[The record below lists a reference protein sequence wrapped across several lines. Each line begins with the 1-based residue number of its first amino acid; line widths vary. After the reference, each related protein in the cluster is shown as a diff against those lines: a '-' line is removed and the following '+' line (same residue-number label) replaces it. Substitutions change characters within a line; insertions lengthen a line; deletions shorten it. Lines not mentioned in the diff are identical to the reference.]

1 MRLKPKFPLTR
12 IGGSCFLLGTLPLTL
27 SAKSHHNIIYI
38 MCDDMG
44 YGDLGCYGQK
54 YISTPCIDRMAEEG
68 MRFTQAYAGCPV
80 SAPSRCSFMTGQHT
94 GHAKIRGNREY
105 WGGTLRQNMFGDNAD
120 YYVIGQEPYDM
131 TQPIIP
137 ELFKAKGYRTG
148 MFGKWAGGYWNYDYP
163 DTYAMLPDGNTDT
176 SKSRES
182 SSCSLPNLR
191 GIDCFYG
198 PVCQFQA
205 HTYYPNFLN
214 RYDPEGR
221 GDMHLVAEVLEQ
233 NIQHPNLI
241 SPLPSR
247 DGQGEGLYE
256 QRPQYS
262 ADLIHRYALEWLD
275 RQTKDEP
282 FLGIFTY
289 TLPHAELWQP
299 RDSILEHYHQL
310 FPADEERTY
319 RTDAGSWY
327 YGGNDKHA
335 QFAAMITRLDAYV
348 GEILEKLKK
357 KGLAENTL
365 VIFTSDNGPHEEGGA
380 DPGFFGRDGK
390 LRGIKRSTYEGGIR
404 IPFICWGAGIP
415 KGTVSDHQLAFY
427 DLMPTFMEYSGAF
440 SKKEIAAHSKKTAS
454 PVPSQGGK
462 NLPPA
467 SPFTPPLKESGEAVG
482 IFDGISFC
490 PTMLGKPRKQ
500 RQHDFLYWEMSDGPT
515 QVIGVRQGDW
525 KLVVTQGTPFLY
537 NLKDDIHE
545 DHDLKAIR
553 PDKLADLISIVHRE
567 HTDSPLFP
575 IALP

>member
-1 MRLKPKFPLTR
+1 MNTKRL
-12 IGGSCFLLGTLPLTL
+12 LPLFGSL
-27 SAKSHHNIIYI
+27 PLVALAGSRHPNIIYI

-54 YISTPCIDRMAEEG
+54 YIETPNIDRMAEEG
-68 MRFTQAYAGCPV
+68 MRFTDAYAGCPV

-105 WGGTLRQNMFGDNAD
+105 WGQALRQNMFGANAD

-131 TQPIIP
+131 THPIIP

-163 DTYAMLPDGNTDT
+163 DTYAKLPDGNTDT
-176 SKSRES
+176 SRSRES
-182 SSCSLPNLR
+182 SSLSLPNLR
-191 GIDCFYG
+191 GIDCYYG

-221 GDMHLVAEVLEQ
+221 GDTHLVAEVMEE
-233 NIQHPNLI
+233 NIKYPGVNTG
-241 SPLPSR
+241 SKEY
-247 DGQGEGLYE
+247 EG
-256 QRPQYS
+256 RPQYS

-299 RDSILEHYHQL
+299 NDSIVEHYHGV
-310 FPADEERTY
+310 FPADGERSYKTNPW
-319 RTDAGSWY
+319 SWY
-327 YGGNDKHA
+327 YGGDDKHA
-335 QFAAMITRLDAYV
+335 QFAAMITRLDCYV
-348 GEILEKLKK
+348 GEILEKLKD
-357 KGLAENTL
+357 KGLGGNTL

-380 DPGFFGRDGK
+380 DPSFFGRDGK

-415 KGTVSDHQLAFY
+415 KGTVSNHQLAFY

-440 SKKEIAAHSKKTAS
+440 SKKEIREHSLTTGPS
-454 PVPSQGGK
+454 PKLSLLGCSCTK
-462 NLPPA
+462 A
-467 SPFTPPLKESGEAVG
+467 RFSCAEVG
-482 IFDGISFC
+482 RGAGSVFDGISFC
-490 PTMLGKPRKQ
+490 PTLLGKDRKQ
-500 RQHDFLYWEMSDGPT
+500 RKHDFLYWEMSDGGT
-515 QVIGVRQGDW
+515 EVIGVRQGDW
-525 KLVVTQGTPFLY
+525 KLVVSQGKTFLY
-537 NLKDDIHE
+537 NLKTDIHE
-545 DHDLKAIR
+545 DYDLSAMY
-553 PDKLADLISIVHRE
+553 PDKLSELIGIVHRE

-575 IALP
+575 ITLP

>member
-1 MRLKPKFPLTR
+1 
-12 IGGSCFLLGTLPLTL
+12 
-27 SAKSHHNIIYI
+27 
-38 MCDDMG
+38 MG

-54 YISTPCIDRMAEEG
+54 LISTPCIDRMASEG

-105 WGGTLRQNMFGDNAD
+105 WGRSVMRENMFGENAD
-120 YYVIGQEPYDM
+120 YFVIGQEPYDM
-131 TQPIIP
+131 THPIIP
-137 ELFKAKGYRTG
+137 ELFKEKGYRTG

-163 DTYAMLPDGNTDT
+163 DTYAKLPDGNTDT
-176 SKSRES
+176 SRSRES

-221 GDMHLVAEVLEQ
+221 GDRHLVAEVMEQ
-233 NIQHPNLI
+233 NIKYPAINTG
-241 SPLPSR
+241 SKA
-247 DGQGEGLYE
+247 YE
-256 QRPQYS
+256 DRPQYS

-275 RQTKDEP
+275 RQTKDKP

-299 RDSILEHYHQL
+299 QDSIVTRYHGQ
-310 FPADEERTY
+310 FPQEEERSY
-319 RTDAGSWY
+319 RTDAWSWY

-335 QFAAMITRLDAYV
+335 QFAAMITRLDSYV
-348 GEILEKLKK
+348 GEILEKLKER
-357 KGLAENTL
+357 GLADNTL

-380 DPGFFGRDGK
+380 DPSFFGRDGK

-440 SKKEIAAHSKKTAS
+440 SKKEIAAHSKSSAALQTS
-454 PVPSQGGK
+454 PRGGRLPLRRVPSSSSREG
-462 NLPPA
+462 L
-467 SPFTPPLKESGEAVG
+467 GEETS
-482 IFDGISFC
+482 FDGISFC
-490 PTMLGKPRKQ
+490 PTMLGKAHKQ
-500 RQHDFLYWEMSDGPT
+500 QKHDFLYWEMSDGGT

-525 KLVVTQGTPFLY
+525 KLVVSQGKSFLY
-537 NLKDDIHE
+537 NLKTDIHE
-545 DHDLKAIR
+545 DHDLKAEY
-553 PDKLADLISIVHRE
+553 PDKLAELIDIVHRE

-575 IALP
+575 ITLP

>member
-1 MRLKPKFPLTR
+1 
-12 IGGSCFLLGTLPLTL
+12 
-27 SAKSHHNIIYI
+27 

-54 YISTPCIDRMAEEG
+54 LIATPCIDRMAAEG
-68 MRFTQAYAGCPV
+68 MLFTDAYAGCPV

-94 GHAKIRGNREY
+94 GHAKIRGNKEY
-105 WGGTLRQNMFGDNAD
+105 WGRSVLRQNMFGENAD

-137 ELFKAKGYRTG
+137 ELFKEKGYRTG
-148 MFGKWAGGYWNYDYP
+148 MFGKWAGGYWNFDYP
-163 DTYAMLPDGNTDT
+163 DTYACLPDGNTDT

-205 HTYYPNFLN
+205 HSYYPNFLN

-221 GDMHLVAEVLEQ
+221 GDKHLVAEVMEE
-233 NIQHPNLI
+233 NIKYPGVN
-241 SPLPSR
+241 SGST
-247 DGQGEGLYE
+247 DYE
-256 QRPQYS
+256 KRPQYS

-275 RQTKDEP
+275 RQKKDEP

-299 RDSILEHYHQL
+299 KDSIVERYHGI
-310 FPADEERTY
+310 FPAEEERSY
-319 RTDAGSWY
+319 RTDAWSWY
-327 YGGNDKHA
+327 YGGEDKHA
-335 QFAAMITRLDAYV
+335 QFAAMITRLDCYV
-348 GEILEKLKK
+348 GEILEKLKD
-357 KGLAENTL
+357 KGLDKNTL

-380 DPGFFGRDGK
+380 DPSFFGRDGK

-415 KGTVSDHQLAFY
+415 KG
-427 DLMPTFMEYSGAF
+427 
-440 SKKEIAAHSKKTAS
+440 KKEIKEHSLDS
-454 PVPSQGGK
+454 PRY
-462 NLPPA
+462 
-467 SPFTPPLKESGEAVG
+467 
-482 IFDGISFC
+482 DGISFC
-490 PTMLGKPRKQ
+490 PTLLGKDRKQ
-500 RQHDFLYWEMSDGPT
+500 QKHEFLYWEMSDGPT

-525 KLVVTQGTPFLY
+525 KLVVSQGKPFLY
-537 NLKDDIHE
+537 DLKTDIHE
-545 DHDLKAIR
+545 DHDLKDMY
-553 PDKLADLISIVHRE
+553 PDKLAELIGIVHRE

-575 IALP
+575 ITIPE

>member
-1 MRLKPKFPLTR
+1 
-12 IGGSCFLLGTLPLTL
+12 
-27 SAKSHHNIIYI
+27 

-54 YISTPCIDRMAEEG
+54 LIATPCIDRMAAEG
-68 MRFTQAYAGCPV
+68 MLFTDAYAGCPV

-105 WGGTLRQNMFGDNAD
+105 WGRSVLRQNMFAGNAD

-137 ELFKAKGYRTG
+137 ELFKEKGYRTG
-148 MFGKWAGGYWNYDYP
+148 MFGKWAGGYWNFDYP
-163 DTYAMLPDGNTDT
+163 DTYACLPDGNTDT
-176 SKSRES
+176 SRSRES

-205 HTYYPNFLN
+205 HTYFPNFLN

-221 GDMHLVAEVLEQ
+221 GDKYLVAEVLEE
-233 NIQHPNLI
+233 NIKYPGVN
-241 SPLPSR
+241 SGSM
-247 DGQGEGLYE
+247 DYE
-256 QRPQYS
+256 KRPQYS

-275 RQTKDEP
+275 RQTKEEP

-299 RDSILEHYHQL
+299 NDSIVERYHDV
-310 FPADEERTY
+310 FPAEEERSY
-319 RTDAGSWY
+319 RTDAWSWY
-327 YGGNDKHA
+327 YGGEDKHA
-335 QFAAMITRLDAYV
+335 QFAAMITRLDYYV
-348 GEILEKLKK
+348 GEILEKLKD
-357 KGLAENTL
+357 KGLDKNTL

-404 IPFICWGAGIP
+404 IPFICWGAGVP
-415 KGTVSDHQLAFY
+415 KGKVSHHQLAFY

-440 SKKEIAAHSKKTAS
+440 SKREIKEHSLDS
-454 PVPSQGGK
+454 PRY
-462 NLPPA
+462 
-467 SPFTPPLKESGEAVG
+467 
-482 IFDGISFC
+482 DGISFC
-490 PTMLGKPRKQ
+490 PTLLGKDRKQ
-500 RQHDFLYWEMSDGPT
+500 QKHEFLYWEMSDGPT

-525 KLVVTQGTPFLY
+525 KLVVSQGKQFLY
-537 NLKDDIHE
+537 DLKRDIHE
-545 DHDLKAIR
+545 DHDLKDLY
-553 PDKLADLISIVHRE
+553 PDKLAELIGIVHRE
-567 HTDSPLFP
+567 HTDNPLFP
-575 IALP
+575 ITIPE

>member
-1 MRLKPKFPLTR
+1 MLKLPLKGV
-12 IGGSCFLLGTLPLTL
+12 GGSLFLVGALPLTIA
-27 SAKSHHNIIYI
+27 AKSSYPNIIYI

-54 YISTPCIDRMAEEG
+54 YISTPCIDRMAREG

-105 WGGTLRQNMFGDNAD
+105 WGGALRQNMFGGNAD
-120 YYVIGQEPYDM
+120 YYIIGQEPYDM
-131 TQPIIP
+131 THPIIP

-163 DTYAMLPDGNTDT
+163 DTYATLPDGNTDT
-176 SKSRES
+176 SRSRES
-182 SSCSLPNLR
+182 SSCSLPNRR

-221 GDMHLVAEVLEQ
+221 GDTHLVAEVMEQ
-233 NIQHPNLI
+233 NIQYPAIN
-241 SPLPSR
+241 SGSKS
-247 DGQGEGLYE
+247 YE

-262 ADLIHRYALEWLD
+262 AELIHRYALEWLD

-299 RDSILEHYHQL
+299 RDSILEHYHRL
-310 FPADEERTY
+310 FPADEERSY

-327 YGGNDKHA
+327 YGGSDKHA
-335 QFAAMITRLDAYV
+335 QFAAMITRLDGYV
-348 GEILEKLKK
+348 GEILEKLRER
-357 KGLAENTL
+357 GLDKNTL

-380 DPGFFGRDGK
+380 DPGFFGRDGQ

-415 KGTVSDHQLAFY
+415 KGTESDLQVAFY

-440 SKKEIAAHSKKTAS
+440 SKKEIREHSTAS
-454 PVPSQGGK
+454 G
-462 NLPPA
+462 L
-467 SPFTPPLKESGEAVG
+467 
-482 IFDGISFC
+482 FDGISFC
-490 PTMLGKPRKQ
+490 PTMLGKARGQ
-500 RQHDFLYWEMSDGPT
+500 RRHDFLYWEMSDGPT

-525 KLVVTQGTPFLY
+525 KLVVSQGKTFLY
-537 NLKDDIHE
+537 NLKTDIHE
-545 DHDLKAIR
+545 DHDLKEIY
-553 PDKLADLISIVHRE
+553 PDKLAELIGIVHRE

-575 IALP
+575 ITLP

>member
-1 MRLKPKFPLTR
+1 MKFPLSLF
-12 IGGSCFLLGTLPLTL
+12 GMLPLSVL
-27 SAKSHHNIIYI
+27 AKTSYHNIIYI

-44 YGDLGCYGQK
+44 YGDLGCYGQRL
-54 YISTPCIDRMAEEG
+54 IQTPCIDRMAAEG
-68 MRFTQAYAGCPV
+68 MRFTDAYAGCPV

-105 WGGTLRQNMFGDNAD
+105 WGRAVLRQNMFGENDD

-131 TQPIIP
+131 THPIIP

-148 MFGKWAGGYWNYDYP
+148 MFGKWAGGYWNFDYP
-163 DTYAMLPDGNTDT
+163 DTYARLPDGNTDT
-176 SKSRES
+176 SRSRES

-221 GDMHLVAEVLEQ
+221 GDKHLVAEVLEE
-233 NIQHPNLI
+233 NIKYSGVN
-241 SPLPSR
+241 SGST
-247 DGQGEGLYE
+247 DYE
-256 QRPQYS
+256 KRPQYS

-275 RQTKDEP
+275 RQTKEEP

-299 RDSILEHYHQL
+299 NDSIVEHYHRL
-310 FPADEERTY
+310 FPAEEERSY
-319 RTDAGSWY
+319 RTDPWSWY

-348 GEILEKLKK
+348 GEILEKLKA
-357 KGLAENTL
+357 KGLDKNTL

-380 DPGFFGRDGK
+380 DPAFFGRDGK

-415 KGTVSDHQLAFY
+415 KGTVNDHQLAFY

-440 SKKEIAAHSKKTAS
+440 SKKEIAEHSLQTPRPS
-454 PVPSQGGK
+454 P
-462 NLPPA
+462 NLSLVGRGA
-467 SPFTPPLKESGEAVG
+467 DSLGDMNGNYSSPYKGEVGRGSGL
-482 IFDGISFC
+482 FDGISFC
-490 PTMLGKPRKQ
+490 PTMLGKDRKQ
-500 RQHDFLYWEMSDGPT
+500 KKHEFLYWEMSDGGT

-525 KLVVTQGTPFLY
+525 KLVVSQGKTFLY
-537 NLKDDIHE
+537 DLKTDIHE
-545 DHDLKAIR
+545 DNDLKDKY
-553 PDKLADLISIVHRE
+553 PDKLAELIGIVHRE

-575 IALP
+575 ITLP

>member
-1 MRLKPKFPLTR
+1 
-12 IGGSCFLLGTLPLTL
+12 
-27 SAKSHHNIIYI
+27 
-38 MCDDMG
+38 MG

-105 WGGTLRQNMFGDNAD
+105 WGGTLRQNMFGENAD

-131 TQPIIP
+131 THPIIP

-163 DTYAMLPDGNTDT
+163 DTYAKLPDGNTDT
-176 SKSRES
+176 SRSRES

-221 GDMHLVAEVLEQ
+221 GDKHLVAEVMEE
-233 NIQHPNLI
+233 NIKFQTLSD
-241 SPLPSR
+241 SPLKGEKASEVSTQKALPLR
-247 DGQGEGLYE
+247 EGLGGSGYSS
-256 QRPQYS
+256 RPQYS

-299 RDSILEHYHQL
+299 NDSIVAHYHKV
-310 FPADEERTY
+310 FPESEERSY

-327 YGGNDKHA
+327 YGGDDKHA
-335 QFAAMITRLDAYV
+335 QFAAMITRLDCYV
-348 GEILEKLKK
+348 GEILERLKA
-357 KGLAENTL
+357 KGLDKNTL

-380 DPGFFGRDGK
+380 DPAFFGRDGK

-440 SKKEIAAHSKKTAS
+440 SKKEIREKTLS
-454 PVPSQGGK
+454 
-462 NLPPA
+462 N
-467 SPFTPPLKESGEAVG
+467 FPLKGENSAAQKALPLREG
-482 IFDGISFC
+482 LGGSFDGISFC
-490 PTMLGKPRKQ
+490 PTMLGKPHKQ
-500 RQHDFLYWEMSDGPT
+500 RRHDFLYWEMSDGPT

-525 KLVVTQGTPFLY
+525 KLVVSQGKPFLY

-545 DHDLKAIR
+545 DHDLKADR
-553 PDKLADLISIVHRE
+553 PDKLAELISIVRRE

-575 IALP
+575 ITLP

>member
-1 MRLKPKFPLTR
+1 MKNYELKLPPKGL
-12 IGGSCFLLGTLPLTL
+12 GASFLLATLPLAML
-27 SAKSHHNIIYI
+27 AKSNHPNIIYI

-54 YISTPCIDRMAEEG
+54 LIATPCIDRMASEG

-94 GHAKIRGNREY
+94 GHAKIRGNKEY
-105 WGGTLRQNMFGDNAD
+105 WGRSVLRQNMFGDNAD

-131 TQPIIP
+131 THPIIP
-137 ELFKAKGYRTG
+137 ELFKEKGYRTG

-163 DTYAMLPDGNTDT
+163 DTYAKLPDGNTDT

-214 RYDPEGR
+214 RYDPEGK
-221 GDMHLVAEVLEQ
+221 GDRYLVAEVMKQ
-233 NIQHPNLI
+233 NILHPAINSG
-241 SPLPSR
+241 SP
-247 DGQGEGLYE
+247 GYE
-256 QRPQYS
+256 QREQYS
-262 ADLIHRYALEWLD
+262 AELIHRYALEWLD
-275 RQTKDEP
+275 RQTKGQP

-299 RDSILEHYHQL
+299 RDSILDRYHLQ
-310 FPADEERTY
+310 FPADEERSY

-327 YGGNDKHA
+327 YGGSDKHA
-335 QFAAMITRLDAYV
+335 QFAAMITRLDGYV
-348 GEILEKLKK
+348 GEILEKLKE
-357 KGLAENTL
+357 KGFDENTL

-380 DPGFFGRDGK
+380 DPSFFGRDGK

-440 SKKEIAAHSKKTAS
+440 TKKEIAAHSLSLS
-454 PVPSQGGK
+454 PGSREK
-462 NLPPA
+462 
-467 SPFTPPLKESGEAVG
+467 GEA
-482 IFDGISFC
+482 DGISFC

-500 RQHDFLYWEMSDGPT
+500 RKHDFLYWEMSDGGT

-525 KLVVTQGTPFLY
+525 KLVVSQGKPFLY
-537 NLKDDIHE
+537 NLKTDIHE
-545 DHDLKAIR
+545 DHDLKSEH
-553 PDKLADLISIVHRE
+553 PDKLAELIGIVHRE

-575 IALP
+575 ITLP

>member
-1 MRLKPKFPLTR
+1 
-12 IGGSCFLLGTLPLTL
+12 
-27 SAKSHHNIIYI
+27 
-38 MCDDMG
+38 MG

-54 YISTPCIDRMAEEG
+54 LISTPCIDRMAEEG

-105 WGGTLRQNMFGDNAD
+105 WGSSVLRQNMFGENAD

-131 TQPIIP
+131 THPIIP

-163 DTYAMLPDGNTDT
+163 DTYFRLPDGNTDT
-176 SKSRES
+176 SRSRES

-198 PVCQFQA
+198 PICQFQA

-221 GDMHLVAEVLEQ
+221 GDTHLVAEVMEE
-233 NIQHPNLI
+233 NILYPSLTAPSPNP
-241 SPLPSR
+241 SPEEEGRKESLPPR
-247 DGQGEGLYE
+247 GEVWRGAYE
-256 QRPQYS
+256 SRPQYS

-275 RQTKDEP
+275 RQTKDKP

-299 RDSILEHYHQL
+299 KDSIVEHYHGV
-310 FPADEERTY
+310 FPADEERSY
-319 RTDAGSWY
+319 KTDAWSWY
-327 YGGNDKHA
+327 YGGDDKHA

-348 GEILEKLKK
+348 GEILEKLKE
-357 KGLAENTL
+357 KGFDKNTL

-440 SKKEIAAHSKKTAS
+440 SKKEIREHSKAPAPLQTS
-454 PVPSQGGK
+454 PRGGR
-462 NLPPA
+462 L
-467 SPFTPPLKESGEAVG
+467 S
-482 IFDGISFC
+482 FDGISFC
-490 PTMLGKPRKQ
+490 PTMLGKLGKQ
-500 RQHDFLYWEMSDGPT
+500 RQHDFLYWEMSDGGT

-525 KLVVTQGTPFLY
+525 KLVVSQGKLFLY
-537 NLKDDIHE
+537 NLKTDIHE
-545 DHDLKAIR
+545 DNDLKDKY
-553 PDKLADLISIVHRE
+553 PDKLAELIGIIHRE

-575 IALP
+575 ITLP

>member
-1 MRLKPKFPLTR
+1 
-12 IGGSCFLLGTLPLTL
+12 
-27 SAKSHHNIIYI
+27 
-38 MCDDMG
+38 MG

-105 WGGTLRQNMFGDNAD
+105 WGSSVLRQNMFGDNAD

-131 TQPIIP
+131 THPIIP

-163 DTYAMLPDGNTDT
+163 DTYAKLPDGNTDT

-198 PVCQFQA
+198 PICQFQA

-221 GDMHLVAEVLEQ
+221 GDTHLVAEVMEQ
-233 NIQHPNLI
+233 NIKCQSLIAPSPNP
-241 SPLPSR
+241 SPEEEGRKESLPPR
-247 DGQGEGLYE
+247 GEVWRGAYE
-256 QRPQYS
+256 DRPQYS
-262 ADLIHRYALEWLD
+262 ADLIHHYALDWLD

-299 RDSILEHYHQL
+299 RDSILEHYHKL
-310 FPADEERTY
+310 FPAEEERSY
-319 RTDAGSWY
+319 RTDMWSWY
-327 YGGNDKHA
+327 YGGDDKHA
-335 QFAAMITRLDAYV
+335 QFAAMITRLDCYV
-348 GEILEKLKK
+348 GEILEKLKT
-357 KGLAENTL
+357 KGLDENTL

-380 DPGFFGRDGK
+380 DPTFFGRDGK

-440 SKKEIAAHSKKTAS
+440 SKKEIREHSQAPPKRGQL
-454 PVPSQGGK
+454 PVG
-462 NLPPA
+462 
-467 SPFTPPLKESGEAVG
+467 SGAIGEVATEG
-482 IFDGISFC
+482 REGAFDGISFC

-500 RQHDFLYWEMSDGPT
+500 RQHNFLYWEMSDGGT

-525 KLVVTQGTPFLY
+525 KLVVSQGKPFLY
-537 NLKDDIHE
+537 DLKNDIHE
-545 DHDLKAIR
+545 DNDLKDKY
-553 PDKLADLISIVHRE
+553 PDKLAELINIVHKE

-575 IALP
+575 IVLP